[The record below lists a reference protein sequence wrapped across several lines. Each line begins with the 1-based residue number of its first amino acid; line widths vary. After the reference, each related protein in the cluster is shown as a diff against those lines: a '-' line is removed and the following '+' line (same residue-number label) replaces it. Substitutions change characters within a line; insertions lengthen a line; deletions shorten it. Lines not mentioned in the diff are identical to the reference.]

1 MITAGTIAWASAA
14 PGFRPPSP
22 HPLLVL
28 KTFPNGNCAIGFIT
42 HSRDLLRASVSLHRN
57 ELPSAFRERGGPLI
71 DERSVVALIDDRG
84 QKRVAIATVSASDRL
99 MIGSSLVQ
107 LTHIVRLPDPEW
119 SPLRLKIITALGEN
133 R

>member
-28 KTFPNGNCAIGFIT
+28 KSFPNGNCAIAFVT
-42 HSRDLLRASVSLHRN
+42 HSRDLLRASVPLLRSQV
-57 ELPSAFRERGGPLI
+57 PSAFREFGGPLT
-71 DERSVVALIDDRG
+71 DEHSVVALIDDRG

-99 MIGSSLVQ
+99 MIGSSQVE
-107 LTHIVRLPDPEW
+107 LTFLVRLPDPEW
-119 SPLRLKIITALGEN
+119 SPLRLKIIAALG
-133 R
+133 